1 MPILLADLSNPA
13 HQAAIVELLDM
24 YCRDEFG
31 DGRPLS
37 DYARENLIAGLVR
50 HGGARV
56 FLAYDDQRSPPTE
69 TQRPVGLALCFV
81 GFSSFKARPLINIHD
96 IAVRP
101 EVRGRGIGR
110 QLLDAVRDHARASG
124 CCKVTLEV
132 RADNHRAQQAYRRAG
147 FQSTQPET
155 WFWSLPIS

>member
-1 MPILLADLSNPA
+1 MSSILLANLTDPS

-24 YCRDEFG
+24 YCRDEYG

-37 DYARENLIAGLVR
+37 AEARANLIPGLIQ

-56 FLAYDDQRSPPTE
+56 FLAYEEGQPA
-69 TQRPVGLALCFV
+69 GLAICFL
-81 GFSSFKARPLINIHD
+81 GFSTFRARPLINIHD

-101 EVRGRGIGR
+101 DFRGKGIG
-110 QLLDAVRDHARASG
+110 QALLTAVEEHARQIG

-132 RADNHRAQQAYRRAG
+132 RSDNHRAMAAYRRAG
-147 FQSTQPET
+147 FESTEPET
-155 WFWSLPIS
+155 WFWARKLA